1 MKLRN
6 NSIVLKQQNLYVG
19 SKTHIH
25 KTKPMNKQNKNIDT
39 ENKNKLIDT
48 EKILV
53 VTREEGKCG
62 EDEMGEGDQLCG
74 NGW

>member
-1 MKLRN
+1 MDGPWGYYAEWN
-6 NSIVLKQQNLYVG
+6 NSGGEKIDTIWFYLCVESKKQ
-19 SKTHIH
+19 
-25 KTKPMNKQNKNIDT
+25 MNKQNKN
-39 ENKNKLIDT
+39 KLTDT

-53 VTREEGKCG
+53 VTREEGKWG